1 MPQRYSYIRW
11 LSDCQENDT
20 PIIRSISTDAGQNK
34 RLHSALSSATY
45 YSFFTTSPQMRKG
58 TESRS
63 EGLTV
68 PLWSSPS

>member
-11 LSDCQENDT
+11 SSDCQENDT
-20 PIIRSISTDAGQNK
+20 LIMRFVSTNAGQKK
-34 RLHSALSSATY
+34 RLHYAFRLVTY
-45 YSFFTTSPQMRKG
+45 YSFFAISPRIRKG